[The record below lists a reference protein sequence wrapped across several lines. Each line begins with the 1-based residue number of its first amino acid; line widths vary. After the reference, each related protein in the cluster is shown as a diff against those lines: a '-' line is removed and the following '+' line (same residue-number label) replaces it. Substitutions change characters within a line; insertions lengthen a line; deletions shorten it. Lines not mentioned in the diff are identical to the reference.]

1 MHGFS
6 EAEHVV
12 DIFGLCA
19 ACAQARASERERVDH
34 ACCCASARR
43 QARSARGRARRG
55 PDRRSRSASSSSP
68 ALFLIDALAPTLFP
82 ASLPTRAQ
90 DGLTLAI
97 SVLIES
103 LPFVALGVVLS
114 IVVQVWVPPGAIER
128 WMPRRAWARRAVLSL
143 LGMVVPVC
151 ECGNVP
157 FARGLMMRG
166 FTVPETLTFLI
177 AAPIVNPIVI
187 ITTHQAFGFSD
198 GILIARLIG
207 GFAIANLIG
216 WLYSRHPDP
225 DGLLTER
232 FRDTCDLVVHE
243 PGGRGR
249 RSLAQ
254 FVIELRAVMP
264 ALVIGSALAGAVQVL
279 IPREALLAIGSNP
292 ALSIVAMIALAMVVS
307 ICSNVDAFFAL
318 SFASTFTPGSIV
330 AFLLVGPLVD
340 VKMLALMRTTFT
352 TRTLAGLVVV
362 VILSAFA
369 IGTVVNLLA
378 YAVGSPRAVAH
389 EVDPHPMA
397 RCGARRGARRRDAR
411 ARPHRATRSL
421 HQPGIVVVRGRHVDR
436 RAGRG
441 GAELHAAARRRGRPR
456 P

>member
-1 MHGFS
+1 
-6 EAEHVV
+6 V
-12 DIFGLCA
+12 A
-19 ACAQARASERERVDH
+19 A
-34 ACCCASARR
+34 
-43 QARSARGRARRG
+43 
-55 PDRRSRSASSSSP
+55 SRSSTTVVARPRGSK
-68 ALFLIDALAPTLFP
+68 AWVAVGIGVLVIAGLFLIDAFAPAFFA

-114 IVVQVWVPPGAIER
+114 IVVQVWVPPGVIER
-128 WMPRRAWARRAVLSL
+128 WMPRRAWARRMVLSL

-157 FARGLMMRG
+157 FARGLLMRG
-166 FTVPETLTFLI
+166 FSVPETLTFLI

-198 GILIARLIG
+198 GILIARLLG
-207 GFAIANLIG
+207 GYAIANLIG

-225 DGLLTER
+225 DGLLTDR
-232 FRDTCDLVVHE
+232 FRATCELVVHE

-264 ALVIGSALAGAVQVL
+264 ALVIGCALAGAVQVL

-340 VKMLALMRTTFT
+340 IKMLALMRTTFT
-352 TRTLAGLVVV
+352 TRTLAGIVVV

-369 IGTVVNLLA
+369 IGSVVNLLA
-378 YAVGSPRAVAH
+378 
-389 EVDPHPMA
+389 
-397 RCGARRGARRRDAR
+397 
-411 ARPHRATRSL
+411 
-421 HQPGIVVVRGRHVDR
+421 
-436 RAGRG
+436 
-441 GAELHAAARRRGRPR
+441 
-456 P
+456 

>member
-1 MHGFS
+1 MQSVTRTDPTTRSGS
-6 EAEHVV
+6 
-12 DIFGLCA
+12 A
-19 ACAQARASERERVDH
+19 AHRDAPATARLEPSPQARAFLWIAIGV
-34 ACCCASARR
+34 AVVA
-43 QARSARGRARRG
+43 G
-55 PDRRSRSASSSSP
+55 
-68 ALFLIDALAPTLFP
+68 LFLIDWLAPTLFP

-114 IVVQVWVPPGAIER
+114 IVVQVWVPPGVIER

-143 LGMVVPVC
+143 LGMIVPVC

-157 FARGLMMRG
+157 FARGLLMRG
-166 FTVPETLTFLI
+166 FSVAETLTFLI

-198 GILIARLIG
+198 GILVARLLG
-207 GFAIANLIG
+207 GYAIANLIG
-216 WLYSRHPDP
+216 WLYSRHPSP
-225 DGLLTER
+225 DALLTDR

-243 PGGRGR
+243 PGGRWR
-249 RSLAQ
+249 RTLAQ

-279 IPREALLAIGSNP
+279 IPRDALLAIGANP
-292 ALSIVAMIALAMVVS
+292 ALSIVAMMALAMVVS

-352 TRTLAGLVVV
+352 WRTLGGIVVV
-362 VILSAFA
+362 VVLSAFA

-378 YAVGSPRAVAH
+378 
-389 EVDPHPMA
+389 
-397 RCGARRGARRRDAR
+397 
-411 ARPHRATRSL
+411 
-421 HQPGIVVVRGRHVDR
+421 
-436 RAGRG
+436 
-441 GAELHAAARRRGRPR
+441 
-456 P
+456 

>member
-1 MHGFS
+1 MTRTES
-6 EAEHVV
+6 RPV
-12 DIFGLCA
+12 A
-19 ACAQARASERERVDH
+19 AP
-34 ACCCASARR
+34 RR
-43 QARSARGRARRG
+43 TGRALVAVAIG
-55 PDRRSRSASSSSP
+55 VAVIA
-68 ALFLIDALAPTLFP
+68 ALFVIDAVAPTLFP

-128 WMPRRAWARRAVLSL
+128 WMPRRAWARRMVLSL
-143 LGMVVPVC
+143 LGMLIPVC

-157 FARGLMMRG
+157 FARGLLMRG

-177 AAPIVNPIVI
+177 AAPVVNPIVI
-187 ITTHQAFGFSD
+187 ITTNQAFGFSD
-198 GILIARLIG
+198 GILIARLLG
-207 GFAIANLIG
+207 GYAIANLIG

-225 DGLLTER
+225 DALLTDR
-232 FRDTCDLVVHE
+232 FRDTCELVLDE

-292 ALSIVAMIALAMVVS
+292 ALSIVAMMALAMVVS

-340 VKMLALMRTTFT
+340 IKMLALMRTTFT
-352 TRTLAGLVVV
+352 TRTLAGLVVIV
-362 VILSAFA
+362 VLSAFA
-369 IGTVVNLLA
+369 IGSVVNLLA
-378 YAVGSPRAVAH
+378 
-389 EVDPHPMA
+389 
-397 RCGARRGARRRDAR
+397 
-411 ARPHRATRSL
+411 
-421 HQPGIVVVRGRHVDR
+421 
-436 RAGRG
+436 
-441 GAELHAAARRRGRPR
+441 
-456 P
+456 